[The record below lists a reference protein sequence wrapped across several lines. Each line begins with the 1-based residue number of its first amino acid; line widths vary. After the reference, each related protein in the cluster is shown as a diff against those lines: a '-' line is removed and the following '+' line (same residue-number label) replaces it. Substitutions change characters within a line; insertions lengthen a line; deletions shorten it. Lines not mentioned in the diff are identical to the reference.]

1 MNKFIHSKLK
11 FFIELTLTE
20 VSKAKKVELFFCLF
34 VVNLLVL
41 FFYLF
46 LNRSYIPFAKGRY
59 CHRIKKCKFLYGHYQ
74 RLI

>member
-34 VVNLLVL
+34 VVNLLSFIFL
-41 FFYLF
+41 FIFKSIISL
-46 LNRSYIPFAKGRY
+46 LLKVDIV
-59 CHRIKKCKFLYGHYQ
+59 IE
-74 RLI
+74 